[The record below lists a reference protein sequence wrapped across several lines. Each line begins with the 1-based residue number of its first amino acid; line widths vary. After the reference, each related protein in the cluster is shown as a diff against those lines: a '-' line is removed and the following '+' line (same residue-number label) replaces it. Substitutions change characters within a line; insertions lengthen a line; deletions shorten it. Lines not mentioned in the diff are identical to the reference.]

1 MSWSEAVPAI
11 APVTKARRSTRA
23 RSFWISAPWM
33 VVLPETI
40 LKPLSSAG
48 LWLAVIMT
56 PPSAP
61 RWKTEKYSAG
71 VCTMPMSITSRPDAS
86 SSRFRMAWMRGDDSR
101 QSRPSVMRRPPL
113 SARNAPIERPRS
125 ATKPSGK
132 SPSPLP
138 RMSYSRNTLGFIG
151 LLASQK
157 IVASRLFRGFD
168 HAPHVLRT
176 VLRDHQH
183 GVLRGDDDQ
192 VTHPQNPHIR

>member
-71 VCTMPMSITSRPDAS
+71 VCTTPTSITSRPDAS
-86 SSRFRMAWMRGDDSR
+86 SSRFRTAWMRGDDRR

-113 SARNAPIERPRS
+113 SARKAPVARPRS
-125 ATKPSGK
+125 ATKSSGK
-132 SPSPLP
+132 SASPLP
-138 RMSYSRNTLGFIG
+138 RMSYSRNTLGFIR
-151 LLASQK
+151 LLASQQ
-157 IVASRLFRGFD
+157 IVAPGLLRGFD
-168 HAPHVLRT
+168 HAAHILGT
-176 VLRDHQH
+176 VLRDDED
-183 GVLRGDDDQ
+183 GVFRGDD
-192 VTHPQNPHIR
+192 